1 MSNGIQTARFALV
14 FLLPACLVI
23 ALAMGGTGCGAAQ
36 ETTDEQWEST
46 PGATPAA
53 EASVETKMDSMKT
66 EARRLKEQLD
76 AMAVEN
82 RNLTARNAELETKL
96 AEASAAPVKAATTV
110 APPVNAGNNS
120 SAYAAA
126 LDQFKKKNFAEAAA
140 QFGAILSAGAGNNL
154 EDNCHYWIG
163 ESMYGQKKYDD
174 AIKEFETV
182 LGFKGSGKR
191 PYAQLMIGNAYA
203 MKGNKESA
211 RDAYN
216 KVVSNYPASDVVE
229 KAKTKL
235 AKFK

>member
-1 MSNGIQTARFALV
+1 MSNDTRTARFALV

-23 ALAMGGTGCGAAQ
+23 ALAIGGTGCGAAQ
-36 ETTDEQWEST
+36 ETTDEQWDST

-53 EASVETKMDSMKT
+53 EAIAESKMDSMRT
-66 EARRLKEQLD
+66 ETRRMKEQLD
-76 AMAVEN
+76 AMAMEN
-82 RNLTARNAELETKL
+82 RNLTARNAELETKM
-96 AEASAAPVKAATTV
+96 AEASAAPAKVI
-110 APPVNAGNNS
+110 APPASTGDNS

-140 QFGAILSAGAGNNL
+140 QFSAILGAGAGNTL

-182 LGFKGSGKR
+182 LGYKGSGKR

>member
-1 MSNGIQTARFALV
+1 MSNDARNARFALV
-14 FLLPACLVI
+14 FLLPACLTFG
-23 ALAMGGTGCGAAQ
+23 LAIGGAGCGAAQ

-46 PGATPAA
+46 PAVVPA
-53 EASVETKMDSMKT
+53 EASASVKMDSMQT
-66 EARRLKEQLD
+66 ETRRMKEQLD
-76 AMAVEN
+76 AMALEN
-82 RNLTARNAELETKL
+82 RNLTARNAELETKM
-96 AEASAAPVKAATTV
+96 AEANAAAVKPAPTITPVSTGD
-110 APPVNAGNNS
+110 AG

-126 LDQFKKKNFAEAAA
+126 LDQFKKRNFAEAAA
-140 QFGAILSAGAGNNL
+140 QFSAILSAGAGSNL

-163 ESMYGQKKYDD
+163 ESLYGQRKYDD
-174 AIKEFETV
+174 AIREFETV
-182 LGFKGSGKR
+182 LGYKGSGKR

-216 KVVSNYPASDVVE
+216 KVVSNYPASDVVD